1 MYKIRLLEK
10 NFFDNYVKYRELDEV
25 EEINKDTAQFYAGIV
40 KEHMNDLQEGSKI
53 EIIDTEKDIIVQYFT
68 IC

>member
-1 MYKIRLLEK
+1 MFKIRLLEK

-25 EEINKDTAQFYAGIV
+25 EEINKDTAQFYADIV

>member
-1 MYKIRLLEK
+1 MFKIRLLEK

-25 EEINKDTAQFYAGIV
+25 EEINKDTAQFYADIV

-53 EIIDTEKDIIVQYFT
+53 EIIDTEKDIILQYFT